1 MLRVILSLKGVL
13 IVSLVTLLF
22 GVATIL
28 VEIQTGAISASYN
41 QTRPSLISGG
51 GEQCLKTLK
60 ARGVDFVAHG
70 TRPNGQCTI
79 KNAVRISKIN
89 GIKLKPTIEM
99 NCKSALATS
108 KWLADINAT
117 RMTHIGTFNC
127 RTQRGSALASEHSF
141 GTAIDITSIN
151 GASVSEDWGKDT
163 NKGRY
168 LAKAYSS
175 ACRIFAN
182 VVGPDDNKAHSDHFH
197 LDTGIGVGCLPDWA
211 KKVKKFAYGKLR
223 ELI

>member
-1 MLRVILSLKGVL
+1 MRLLLSLRGVFVL
-13 IVSLVTLLF
+13 LLVTLLF
-22 GVATIL
+22 GVVIIL
-28 VEIQTGAISASYN
+28 VETQTGAISLAYN
-41 QTRPSLISGG
+41 QTRSSLITGG
-51 GEQCLKTLK
+51 GDQCLKTLK

-70 TRPNGQCTI
+70 TQPNGQCTI
-79 KNAVRISKIN
+79 KNAVRISSIN

-127 RTQRGSALASEHSF
+127 RAQRGSPLASEHSF

-211 KKVKKFAYGKLR
+211 KKFKKFTYRKLR